1 MVSARSK
8 KRDSARMQ
16 VRRYVMDLIYQYAG
30 EAVRL
35 PSNKDLADEL
45 GIARSTAQLELKLL
59 LKEGFLETRRGVGT
73 FTVPRIYGNTF
84 QVPLIGILDGDG
96 KIIYEPFYR
105 VALKAHVSMA
115 LARLP
120 MVIQEIRLFSERE
133 NDLFEELR
141 SIRCDALVC
150 IAPSENQ
157 TAYQR
162 RLQKYRPVITVDC
175 SLDGIP
181 GMELERVRKGRV
193 LGEALLAEG
202 RKRVLF
208 AQNDRYRA
216 TTFRGCRE
224 VFAEAGFV
232 IPEKWFFENEM
243 ERLEEFLSSGFRPQ
257 AVAPG
262 LENFDAV
269 VALLRKYGIDLNEEC
284 RMVTFMYK
292 PENMPEPVMLFDF
305 PFEEFGRQV
314 AAQVVKR
321 LADPSLP
328 PERTVF
334 DFHYKKCT
342 I

>member
-1 MVSARSK
+1 
-8 KRDSARMQ
+8 
-16 VRRYVMDLIYQYAG
+16 MDLIYRCAG

-35 PSNKDLADEL
+35 PSNKDLAEEL

-73 FTVPRIYGNTF
+73 FTVPRIHGDSF

-105 VALKAHVSMA
+105 VALKAHVAMA
-115 LARLP
+115 LAKHP

-133 NDLFEELR
+133 NDQFEELR
-141 SIRCDALVC
+141 SIFCDALVC
-150 IAPSENQ
+150 IAPQENQ
-157 TAYQR
+157 AAYLR

-181 GMELERVRKGRV
+181 SVELERVRKGRA

-208 AQNDRYRA
+208 VQNDRYRT

-232 IPEKWFFENEM
+232 IPEEWFFENEM
-243 ERLEEFLSSGFRPQ
+243 ERLEELLSNGFHPQ
-257 AVAPG
+257 AVAPS
-262 LENFDAV
+262 LESFDMVAV
-269 VALLRKYGIDLNEEC
+269 LLRKYGIDLNEEC

-292 PENMPEPVMLFDF
+292 PENMSEPVMLFDF

-314 AAQVVKR
+314 AAQVVKH
-321 LADPSLP
+321 LADSSLP
-328 PERTVF
+328 PEHTVF

-342 I
+342 T